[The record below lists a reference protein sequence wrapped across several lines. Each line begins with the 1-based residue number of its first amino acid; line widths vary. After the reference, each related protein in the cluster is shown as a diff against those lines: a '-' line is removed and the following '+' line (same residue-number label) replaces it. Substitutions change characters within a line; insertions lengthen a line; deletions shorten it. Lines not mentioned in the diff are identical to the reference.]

1 MNKRTITF
9 VAVTIIALVS
19 FGASAGPGAVHAL
32 RCRTRLP
39 VGRCRRRR
47 GSLPTQINQS
57 TGFVLKGFSLNHI
70 DSSGDAKFADNFRID
85 AAGFGGNPAG
95 RFRLWMGL
103 GKIYRFRLFYS
114 EFENFSALPAYAN
127 PEIDSGVTPGQHT
140 WDRDR
145 QTLDMELELLPGRV
159 VTPLIGY
166 RRNVIDGPRQT
177 TYHVGQ
183 NEYRLSSN
191 LKETEQELY
200 AGITFKAGD
209 FFGTLIQGWREYEA
223 NDSLSLAPGEY
234 DGNIGVPILGV
245 DQHVDDF
252 SRSMTSTAETPVT
265 TANVQGKI
273 GDTVDVALSY
283 IRADLE
289 GEASSSEM
297 LSGSLVSYRINRFFQ
312 GLDQTVA
319 SRTDNPYWRAEGR
332 FKIHLGESVR
342 LDLGLEE
349 NHRSLEGWSLIST
362 LYLDTL
368 NFGGHDPQDI
378 QDLVDAHNGYERDDQ
393 IVTGRLNVD
402 NLGPLVLWAEAGYK
416 KTDLSLSAGYFADR
430 DPRGPAG
437 RLRPHH
443 QPPGRRCGAGLQQVT
458 VLRRHQQRVGR
469 RRHRPNRFRRPAAE
483 PEPESISHPPSGSAS
498 SEPPSTSTPP
508 TVHPGVGYTA
518 TTDHYAIDLN
528 FDPTE
533 NLTFRLA
540 WDDYSTDTKMPI
552 LIPQTLSPGESVF
565 SENGTLLEGGLMWR
579 ISIVTLDL
587 GYSKFENEGTFEFD
601 MKRAFFRLGV
611 DFTDHWAISAD
622 YENND
627 YTEKVL
633 ELAQYDATRYG
644 VYLRWH
650 Q

>member
-1 MNKRTITF
+1 MNRITITF
-9 VAVTIIALVS
+9 VAATIIALVGFATPNAEAQS
-19 FGASAGPGAVHAL
+19 THFDVELGYQWVDVDGNEDL
-32 RCRTRLP
+32 YR
-39 VGRCRRRR
+39 
-47 GSLPTQINQS
+47 TQINQS
-57 TGFVLKGFSLNHI
+57 DGFVLKGFSLNHI

-95 RFRLWMGL
+95 RFRLWAGL

-127 PEIDSGVTPGQHT
+127 PAIADGVTPGQHT

-145 QTLDMELELLPGRV
+145 QTVDIELELLPNRV

-166 RRNVIDGPRQT
+166 RHNVIEGPRTT
-177 TYHVGQ
+177 TYRVGQ
-183 NEYRLSSN
+183 NEYRLSSD

-200 AGITFKAGD
+200 AGITFKAGS

-223 NDSLSLAPGEY
+223 KDNLSLGTGER

-245 DQHVDDF
+245 DQYVDEF

-265 TANVQGKI
+265 TANLQGKI
-273 GDTVDVALSY
+273 GDDVDVVLSY
-283 IRADLE
+283 VRADLE
-289 GEASSSEM
+289 GDASSSEM
-297 LSGSLVSYRINRFFQ
+297 LSGSLVSYRINRFFE

-319 SRTDNPYWRAEGR
+319 SRTDNPFWRAEGR
-332 FKIHLGESVR
+332 FKVHLGESVR

-349 NHRSLEGWSLIST
+349 NHRSLQGWSLISS

-378 QDLVDAHNGYERDDQ
+378 QTLVDAHNGYERDDQ
-393 IVTGRLNVD
+393 TVTGRLNVN
-402 NLGPLVLWAEAGYK
+402 NLGPIVLWAEAGYT
-416 KTDLSLSAGYFADR
+416 KTDLSLSQDVSEIVTPGGQEGDYQRTTKLLGAGAAVVLSKARFSVDISNESADDVIVR
-430 DPRGPAG
+430 TDFND
-437 RLRPHH
+437 RLRM
-443 QPPGRRCGAGLQQVT
+443 RA
-458 VLRRHQQRVGR
+458 RVDFT
-469 RRHRPNRFRRPAAE
+469 PVKWFRFLGTAE
-483 PEPESISHPPSGSAS
+483 YIDAS
-498 SEPPSTSTPP
+498 NGNS
-508 TVHPGVGYTA
+508 GVGGNA
-518 TTDHYAIDLN
+518 TTDHFAVDLN

-540 WDDYSTDTKMPI
+540 WDDYSTDTRIPI
-552 LIPQTLSPGESVF
+552 LIPQTLGPGESIF
-565 SENGTLLEGGLMWR
+565 SENGTLLEGGLTWR
-579 ISIVTLDL
+579 IAIVTLDL
-587 GYSKFENEGTFEFD
+587 GYSKFENQGSFEFD

-611 DFTDHWAISAD
+611 DFTDHWAVSAD

-627 YTEKVL
+627 YSEKVL

-650 Q
+650 R

>member
-1 MNKRTITF
+1 MNRITITF
-9 VAVTIIALVS
+9 VAVAVITLVGIGTPQAQAQS
-19 FGASAGPGAVHAL
+19 THFDVELGYQWVDVDGDEDL
-32 RCRTRLP
+32 YK
-39 VGRCRRRR
+39 
-47 GSLPTQINQS
+47 TQINQS

-70 DSSGDAKFADNFRID
+70 NSSGEARFADSFRID

-127 PEIDSGVTPGQHT
+127 PEIESGVTPGQHT

-191 LKETEQELY
+191 LKETEQEIY

-223 NDSLSLAPGEY
+223 NDSLSLAPGESG
-234 DGNIGVPILGV
+234 GNIGRPILGV

-252 SRSMTSTAETPVT
+252 ARSMTSTAETPVT

-283 IRADLE
+283 IRADLD

-297 LSGSLVSYRINRFFQ
+297 LSGSLVSYRINRFFL
-312 GLDQTVA
+312 GLDQTVE
-319 SRTDNPYWRAEGR
+319 SRTENPYWRAEGR

-349 NHRSLEGWSLIST
+349 NHRSLEGWSLISS

-378 QDLVDAHNGYERDDQ
+378 QDLVEARNGYERDDQ

-402 NLGPLVLWAEAGYK
+402 NLGPLVLWAEAGYR
-416 KTDLSLSAGYFADR
+416 KTDLSLSEDISQIVTPGGQQGDYDRTTTLLGAGAALVFNNARISVDISNESADDVIVR
-430 DPRGPAG
+430 TDFTD
-437 RLRPHH
+437 RLRA
-443 QPPGRRCGAGLQQVT
+443 RA
-458 VLRRHQQRVGR
+458 RVDFT
-469 RRHRPNRFRRPAAE
+469 PVKWFRFLGTAE
-483 PEPESISHPPSGSAS
+483 YIDASNGPSG
-498 SEPPSTSTPP
+498 
-508 TVHPGVGYTA
+508 VGATA
-518 TTDHYAIDLN
+518 ATDHFAIDLN

-552 LIPQTLSPGESVF
+552 LVPQTLSPGESVF
-565 SENGTLLEGGLMWR
+565 SENGTLIEGGLTWR
-579 ISIVTLDL
+579 IAIVTLDL
-587 GYSKFENEGTFEFD
+587 GYSKFENEGTFDFD

-627 YTEKVL
+627 YSERIL

-650 Q
+650 R

>member
-9 VAVTIIALVS
+9 IAITAIALVS
-19 FGASAGPGAVHAL
+19 FGAGQAQAQSTHFDVELGYQWVDVDGDEDL
-32 RCRTRLP
+32 YR
-39 VGRCRRRR
+39 
-47 GSLPTQINQS
+47 TQINQS

-70 DSSGDAKFADNFRID
+70 NSSGDAKFADNFRID
-85 AAGFGGNPAG
+85 ASGFGGNPAG
-95 RFRLWMGL
+95 RFRLWAGL

-114 EFENFSALPAYAN
+114 QFENFSALPAYAN
-127 PEIDSGVTPGQHT
+127 PEIENGVTPGQHT

-145 QTLDMELELLPGRV
+145 QTLDMELEFLPNRA

-177 TYHVGQ
+177 TYHTGQ
-183 NEYRLSSN
+183 NEYRLSSD

-200 AGITFKAGD
+200 AGITFKAGG

-223 NDSLSLAPGEY
+223 TDRLSLAPGEY
-234 DGNIGVPILGV
+234 NGNIGVPILGV
-245 DQHVDDF
+245 DQHIDDF

-273 GDTVDVALSY
+273 GDTVDVVLSY

-289 GEASSSEM
+289 GEAFSSEM

-312 GLDQTVA
+312 GLDQTVS
-319 SRTDNPYWRAEGR
+319 SRTENPYWRAEGR
-332 FKIHLGESVR
+332 FKVHLGESVR

-349 NHRSLEGWSLIST
+349 NHRSLEGWALIST

-368 NFGGHDPQDI
+368 NFGGNDPQNI
-378 QDLVDAHNGYERDDQ
+378 QDLVNAQNGYERDDQ
-393 IVTGRLNVD
+393 IVTGRLNID
-402 NLGPLVLWAEAGYK
+402 NLGPMVLWAEAGYK
-416 KTDLSLSAGYFADR
+416 KTDLSLSQDVSQIVTPGGQQGNYDRTTKLLGAGAALVFNTSRFSVDINNESADDVIVR
-430 DPRGPAG
+430 TDFDN
-437 RLRPHH
+437 RLRMRARVDFTP
-443 QPPGRRCGAGLQQVT
+443 VKW
-458 VLRRHQQRVGR
+458 LRILGT
-469 RRHRPNRFRRPAAE
+469 AE
-483 PEPESISHPPSGSAS
+483 YIDTSNS
-498 SEPPSTSTPP
+498 SS
-508 TVHPGVGYTA
+508 GVGYNA

-533 NLTFRLA
+533 SLTFRLA

-552 LIPQTLSPGESVF
+552 LIPQTLSPAESVF
-565 SENGTLLEGGLMWR
+565 SENGTLIEGGLLWR

-587 GYSKFENEGTFEFD
+587 GYSTFENEGTFDFD
-601 MKRAFFRLGV
+601 MKRAFLRVGV
-611 DFTDHWAISAD
+611 DVTDHWAVSAD

-627 YTEKVL
+627 YSEKVL
-633 ELAQYDATRYG
+633 DLAQYDATRYG

-650 Q
+650 K

>member
-1 MNKRTITF
+1 MNTRSITL
-9 VAVTIIALVS
+9 VAITAIALMS
-19 FGASAGPGAVHAL
+19 FGAAKAQAQSTHFDVELGYQWVDVDGDEDL
-32 RCRTRLP
+32 YK
-39 VGRCRRRR
+39 
-47 GSLPTQINQS
+47 TQINQS
-57 TGFVLKGFSLNHI
+57 SGFVLKGFSLNHI
-70 DSSGDAKFADNFRID
+70 NSSGDAKFADNFRID
-85 AAGFGGNPAG
+85 ASGFGGNPAG
-95 RFRLWMGL
+95 RFRLWAGL

-114 EFENFSALPAYAN
+114 QFENFSALPAYAN
-127 PEIDSGVTPGQHT
+127 PEIDNGVTPGQHT

-177 TYHVGQ
+177 TYRVGQ
-183 NEYRLSSN
+183 NEYRLSSD
-191 LKETEQELY
+191 LEETEQELY
-200 AGITFKAGD
+200 AGITFKAGS

-223 NDSLSLAPGEY
+223 KDRLSLAPGEHF
-234 DGNIGVPILGV
+234 GNIGVPILGV
-245 DQHVDDF
+245 NQAIDDF

-312 GLDQTVA
+312 GLDQTVS

-332 FKIHLGESVR
+332 FKVHLGESVR

-378 QDLVDAHNGYERDDQ
+378 QDLVNAQNGYERDDQ
-393 IVTGRLNVD
+393 IVTGRLNVN
-402 NLGPLVLWAEAGYK
+402 NLGPLVLWAEAGYR
-416 KTDLSLSAGYFADR
+416 KTDLSLSQDVSQIVTPGGQQGNYNRTTTLLGAGAAIVFSKSRISVDISNESADDVIVR
-430 DPRGPAG
+430 TDFDD
-437 RLRPHH
+437 RLRA
-443 QPPGRRCGAGLQQVT
+443 RARADFRIAKWFR
-458 VLRRHQQRVGR
+458 VL
-469 RRHRPNRFRRPAAE
+469 ATAE
-483 PEPESISHPPSGSAS
+483 YIDASNGSS
-498 SEPPSTSTPP
+498 
-508 TVHPGVGYTA
+508 GVGYTA

-540 WDDYSTDTKMPI
+540 WDDYTTDTKMPI
-552 LIPQTLSPGESVF
+552 RIPQTLSPGESVF

-587 GYSKFENEGTFEFD
+587 GYSTFENEGTFEFE
-601 MKRAFFRLGV
+601 MKRAFLRLGV

-627 YTEKVL
+627 YSEEIL
-633 ELAQYDATRYG
+633 DFAQYDATRYG

-650 Q
+650 R